1 MTPRIIAI
9 ANQKGGVGKTS
20 TTVNLAARLTH
31 TGQRVLVIDADPQAN
46 ATDILDAEP
55 GPQTRTLNDILAA
68 VSTGQAGTGAIAAA
82 TNRVPVPTNEGRDYT
97 LALDAIAHHLTQES
111 R

>member
-1 MTPRIIAI
+1 MTLIIAV
-9 ANQKGGVGKTS
+9 ANQKGGVGKTA
-20 TTVNLAARLTH
+20 TTVNLAARLTASH
-31 TGQRVLVIDADPQAN
+31 RVLVVDADPQAN